1 MTPPVNME
9 LIPLEGVPEVRPGDD
24 LATLLDG
31 PLRSAEARDGDVV
44 AVTQKVVSKAE
55 GRLADAGDRQAV
67 VAAETVRV
75 VARRGDLVIAETR
88 HGLICANA
96 GVDASNVENG
106 VLSLLPEDPDAS
118 AARLREALTNA
129 LGCNLAV
136 VITDT
141 FGRPWREGVVNVAIG
156 CAGIPSLLDLRG
168 MADHHGRVMDTTVVA
183 LADEVAAASG
193 LVMTKAAQVPAAI
206 VRGVERA
213 GAPDGTAHDL
223 VRAPFD
229 DLFRESA
236 LQALHARADVLAF
249 GPDPAPRAAIEE
261 GVRAA
266 LASVSEPMLFVALDT
281 PASHRR
287 LSAVHGAR
295 PDAATA
301 ILPCV
306 TEASTRAID
315 VGRAVQ
321 TLLVALHAQGLGT
334 SWTPL
339 PPEAAEPARD
349 ALDLAGAWM
358 PIGLVSVG
366 WTAEGGAPP
375 PRPRIELDRFL
386 RWR

>member
-1 MTPPVNME
+1 MTVE
-9 LIPLEGVPEVRPGDD
+9 LIPLEGVAEVRPGDD
-24 LATLLDG
+24 LATLLQG
-31 PLRSAEARDGDVV
+31 PLRSAQAGDGDIV
-44 AVTQKVVSKAE
+44 AVTQKIVSKAE
-55 GRLADAGDRQAV
+55 GRLARAVDREAV

-96 GVDASNVENG
+96 GVDASNVEEG

-118 AARLREALTNA
+118 AAHMRQALAAA

-156 CAGIPSLLDLRG
+156 SAGIPSLLDLRG
-168 MADHHGRVMDTTVVA
+168 MPDHHGRTMDTTVVA
-183 LADEVAAASG
+183 LADEIAAASG
-193 LVMTKAAQVPAAI
+193 LVMTKSARVPAAI
-206 VRGVERA
+206 VRGVERDA
-213 GAPDGTAHDL
+213 GAPDGTARDL
-223 VRAPFD
+223 IRAPFE

-236 LQALHARADVLAF
+236 LEALQARADVLAF
-249 GPDPAPRAAIEE
+249 GPDPAPRAVIEQAV
-261 GVRAA
+261 GAA
-266 LASVSEPMLFVALDT
+266 LASVSEPMLFVAIDS
-281 PASHRR
+281 PAAHRR

-306 TEASTRAID
+306 TEASTRAVD

-339 PPEAAEPARD
+339 PPEAGEPARE
-349 ALDLAGAWM
+349 ALDLAGAWL
-358 PIGLVSVG
+358 PVGLVSVG